1 MKKYLPNVVT
11 LLNLFLGCLAV
22 VMAFQ
27 EQLVLAGMFVVIG
40 SLLDFVDG
48 FLARILKAGSVLGEQ
63 LDSLADLISF
73 GMAPA
78 AILYQYMADTPQAGG
93 NQVLSLVPY
102 LAFLITVFSGLR
114 LAIFNVDTRQRTH
127 FVGLPTPANALFFV
141 SFPLV
146 MAFPGWQSI
155 ISQGVAPLTANLWMM
170 LALVLLFSWLLV
182 SPIRMFSL
190 KFTSLKWTG
199 NQVRFI
205 FLAAS
210 LLLFLIFQ
218 VSSIPLVVIFYI
230 ILSTIQHFAV
240 PHPNAAV

>member
-1 MKKYLPNVVT
+1 MKKYIPNVVT
-11 LLNLFLGCLAV
+11 LINLFLGCLAV

-27 EQLVLAGMFVVIG
+27 EQLVLAAIFVVIG

-78 AILYQYMADTPQAGG
+78 AIMYQYMAGAAQING
-93 NQVLSLVPY
+93 NQVLALIPY

-114 LAIFNVDTRQRTH
+114 LAIFNVDTRQRTF
-127 FVGLPTPANALFFV
+127 FVGLPTPANALFLV

-146 MAFPGWQSI
+146 MAFPGWQTI
-155 ISQGVAPLTANLWMM
+155 ISQMVETLTTNLWMM

-190 KFTSLKWTG
+190 KFTSLKWPG
-199 NQVRFI
+199 NQVRFV
-205 FLAAS
+205 FLAGS

-218 VSSIPLVVIFYI
+218 ISSIPLVLIFYI
-230 ILSTIQHFAV
+230 ILSVIQHFAMQRS
-240 PHPNAAV
+240 